1 MAFRTKRIHDD
12 AAPDDGH
19 RVLVD
24 RLWPRGV
31 SKERA
36 ALDAWPKEVTPSH
49 DLRKAVHAG
58 EVSWEEFSHRYRQE
72 LDGSEDAQDALEELR
87 LMAADGPVTLLSAV
101 KDPSEGHVAVLLDV
115 LQQE

>member
-1 MAFRTKRIHDD
+1 MTFQVKRIHDD
-12 AAPDDGH
+12 ASPDDGQ

-58 EVSWEEFSHRYRQE
+58 DLSWEEFRTQYRQE
-72 LDGSEDAQDALEELR
+72 LAKSDEAQVALEELR
-87 LMAADGPVTLLSAV
+87 LIAADGPVTLLSAV
-101 KDPSEGHVAVLLDV
+101 KDPAAGHVAVLLGV